1 MNFGRAFFK
10 QMKNKIIFLNEIT
23 IICQMMVNLK
33 HMKSYDLFEQYVDLS
48 ERY

>member
-1 MNFGRAFFK
+1 MHFRNAFSSK
-10 QMKNKIIFLNEIT
+10 LKKKIFPEIT

-33 HMKSYDLFEQYVDLS
+33 HMKSHDLFEQYVDLS